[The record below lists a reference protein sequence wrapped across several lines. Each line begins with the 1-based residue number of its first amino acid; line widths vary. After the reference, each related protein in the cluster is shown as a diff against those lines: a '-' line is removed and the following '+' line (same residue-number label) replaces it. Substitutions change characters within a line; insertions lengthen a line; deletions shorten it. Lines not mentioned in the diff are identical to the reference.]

1 MLCIYY
7 LMERIGSI
15 GLRFM
20 LKGDNIEAMI
30 YDFVYR
36 YGERGKAVL
45 EAMVRATQRLAR
57 TSTPPLPGDFDYRS
71 VVEELG
77 LMGYSY
83 NPSPLLRILEK
94 EYSLIRTTLHTSSQ
108 RWYAL
113 SNREAFE
120 KYVERLRSGG
130 DEDPEAIVVKLQIE
144 SLRLEEIVRSLKQLA
159 EKRMWSDSDYR
170 KLYDISF
177 RKLPK
182 LLKIYRK
189 MQDDPERWGSYI
201 RNIEEVFMLARK
213 LRSRVSVPQSESFR
227 DLRGG
232 GASDLGRSMVIDEN
246 SS

>member
-1 MLCIYY
+1 
-7 LMERIGSI
+7 
-15 GLRFM
+15 M

-30 YDFVYR
+30 SDFVYR

-45 EAMVRATQRLAR
+45 EAMVRAAQRLAR

-77 LMGYSY
+77 IMGYSY

-113 SNREAFE
+113 SNREVLE
-120 KYVERLRSGG
+120 EYVERLRNGG
-130 DEDPEAIVVKLQIE
+130 DEDPEAVVIRLQIE
-144 SLRLEEIVRSLKQLA
+144 SLRLEDIVKSLKHLA
-159 EKRMWSDSDYR
+159 EKKMWSDSDYR

-182 LLKIYRK
+182 LLKIYKR

-201 RNIEEVFMLARK
+201 RNVEEVFMLARK
-213 LRSRVSVPQSESFR
+213 LRSRVSMPQGDSFR
-227 DLRGG
+227 DLRGEG
-232 GASDLGRSMVIDEN
+232 TDDLGRSIAIDSEN
-246 SS
+246 NP